1 MPDNVDADSKTK
13 KQEEEPL
20 PTKGLPADWESD
32 LEESE
37 LVDTFERDD
46 RDRASQER
54 ERKSKEIPS
63 KGLPSNWESELT
75 DEEVS
80 FETEKHEREQK
91 KREKSEVNLPE
102 NFEDDLVSMELEMEG
117 ENSAANRKSK
127 GDKKWGKNPN
137 EKKPFFDLS
146 KLELSTSVSDA
157 FGQLKT
163 PTGRKKIVDSTVMEV
178 NATNIMLGKGVAAM
192 GFAKGPTGV
201 AFVPPY
207 LIGSNAYNP
216 YRAPAF
222 GDKTKGAKGRKGSYH
237 RSLAPKTQIPAWVF
251 GKTVPAA
258 KTHGGKHTT
267 PHKVTATPPTI
278 TAIGKRPAWL
288 KF

>member
-1 MPDNVDADSKTK
+1 MSENADTDPKTK
-13 KQEEEPL
+13 KQEEGPL

-37 LVDTFERDD
+37 LEDTFERDD
-46 RDRASQER
+46 REKVSQER
-54 ERKSKEIPS
+54 ERKSKEIPP
-63 KGLPSNWESELT
+63 KGLPQNWESELA

-80 FETEKHEREQK
+80 FETEKHERERK
-91 KREKSEVNLPE
+91 KREKSEANLPD
-102 NFEDDLVSMELEMEG
+102 NFEDDLVSMELKMEG

-127 GDKKWGKNPN
+127 GDKKWGRNPN

-178 NATNIMLGKGVAAM
+178 NSANIMLGKGVTAM

-207 LIGSNAYNP
+207 LIGFNAYNP

-222 GDKTKGAKGRKGSYH
+222 GEKTKGAKGRKGSYH

-251 GKTVPAA
+251 GRTAPAA
-258 KTHGGKHTT
+258 KTHGSKPLP
-267 PHKVTATPPTI
+267 PHKVTIVPPQI
-278 TAIGKRPAWL
+278 AAIGKRPGWL